1 MAIEMPE
8 RNQAAKIREALG
20 REVQHLRNQRNLDRE
35 GRKARI
41 AKAVVRA
48 QAKLAELRQAET
60 QRLTERK
67 DQLTK
72 KLFGH
77 VKPDDNRIASIRDA
91 SDRAA
96 KLVKV
101 DDMAEAMNRA
111 EMAGDSV
118 LLKALAQECA
128 RRSND
133 PLQSGWGTLFQQWA
147 NAEYGANDAVE
158 ELGAIAAEG
167 NSTHRMH
174 RDHAFSVG
182 ALPEEVRGVGNLK
195 PLADQA
201 DEIPELPP
209 SLAEQKGDKMVSQ
222 LGLRTGF

>member
-1 MAIEMPE
+1 MPIEMPE
-8 RNQAAKIREALG
+8 RNQAAKIRQALG
-20 REVQHLRNQRNLDRE
+20 REVQHLRNQRNLSRE
-35 GRKARI
+35 GMQAKI
-41 AKAVVRA
+41 AAAYVRA

-72 KLFGH
+72 QLFGQTR
-77 VKPDDNRIASIRDA
+77 PDDARILIIRDA

-96 KLVKV
+96 KIAKV
-101 DDMAEAMNRA
+101 ADMAKAMNRA
-111 EMAGDSV
+111 EMLGDPI

-167 NSTHRMH
+167 DSTHRMH

-182 ALPEEVRGVGNLK
+182 ALPAEVQTGNLK
-195 PLADQA
+195 VLAEQA
-201 DEIPELPP
+201 DSIPELPP
-209 SLAEQKGDKMVSQ
+209 SLAEQKGDRMVAQ

>member
-8 RNQAAKIREALG
+8 RNQAANIREALG
-20 REVQHLRNQRNLDRE
+20 REVQYLRKQRNLSRE
-35 GRKARI
+35 GRQAQI

-48 QAKLAELRQAET
+48 QAKLAELRRAET

-72 KLFGH
+72 KLFGQTR
-77 VKPDDNRIASIRDA
+77 PDDTKILLIRDA

-96 KLVKV
+96 KIVKV
-101 DDMAEAMNRA
+101 ADMEEAMNRA
-111 EMAGDSV
+111 EMTGDPV

-167 NSTHRMH
+167 DSTHRMH

-182 ALPEEVRGVGNLK
+182 ALPAEVQTGNLK
-195 PLADQA
+195 ALAAQA

-209 SLAEQKGDKMVSQ
+209 SLAEQKGDKMVAQ
-222 LGLRTGF
+222 LGLRTGY

>member
-1 MAIEMPE
+1 MPIEMSE

-20 REVQHLRNQRNLDRE
+20 REVQDIRNQRNLTRE
-35 GRKARI
+35 GKQARVAAAI
-41 AKAVVRA
+41 VKA

-67 DQLTK
+67 AQLTK
-72 KLFGH
+72 KLFGQTR
-77 VKPDDNRIASIRDA
+77 PDDTKILLIRDA

-96 KLVKV
+96 KIGKV
-101 DDMAEAMNRA
+101 ADMEEAMNRA

-147 NAEYGANDAVE
+147 NAEYGANEAVE

-167 NSTHRMH
+167 DSTHRMH

-195 PLADQA
+195 ALADQA

-209 SLAEQKGDKMVSQ
+209 SRAEQVGNHLKQFVYDD
-222 LGLRTGF
+222 LR

>member
-1 MAIEMPE
+1 MPIEMPE

-20 REVQHLRNQRNLDRE
+20 REVQYLRNQRNLTRE
-35 GRKARI
+35 GKQARI
-41 AKAVVRA
+41 AAAIVKA

-72 KLFGH
+72 KLFGQTR
-77 VKPDDNRIASIRDA
+77 PDDAKILLIRDA

-96 KLVKV
+96 KIGKV
-101 DDMAEAMNRA
+101 ADMEEAMNRA

-147 NAEYGANDAVE
+147 NAEYGANEAVE

-167 NSTHRMH
+167 DSTHRMH

-195 PLADQA
+195 ALADQA

-209 SLAEQKGDKMVSQ
+209 SRAEQVGNHLKQFVYDD
-222 LGLRTGF
+222 LR

>member
-1 MAIEMPE
+1 MTIEMPE
-8 RNQAAKIREALG
+8 RNQAAKIRTALG
-20 REVQHLRNQRNLDRE
+20 REVQDIRNQRNLTRE
-35 GRKARI
+35 GKQARI
-41 AKAVVRA
+41 AAAVVRA
-48 QAKLAELRQAET
+48 QAKLADLRLTET

-72 KLFGH
+72 KLFGQTR
-77 VKPDDNRIASIRDA
+77 PDDAKILLIRDA

-96 KLVKV
+96 KIVKV
-101 DDMAEAMNRA
+101 ADMEEAMNRA
-111 EMAGDSV
+111 EMTGDPI

-147 NAEYGANDAVE
+147 NAEYGANAAVE
-158 ELGAIAAEG
+158 ELGAIAEEG
-167 NSTHRMH
+167 DSTHRVH

-182 ALPEEVRGVGNLK
+182 ALPAEVQTGNLK
-195 PLADQA
+195 ILAEQA

-209 SLAEQKGDKMVSQ
+209 SMAEQKGSKMVDQ

>member
-1 MAIEMPE
+1 MPIEMPE
-8 RNQAAKIREALG
+8 RNQAAKIREMLG
-20 REVQHLRNQRNLDRE
+20 REVQEIRNQRNLTHE
-35 GRKARI
+35 GKQARI
-41 AKAVVRA
+41 AKAVVKA

-60 QRLTERK
+60 QRLTEHK

-72 KLFGH
+72 QLFGH
-77 VKPDDNRIASIRDA
+77 VKPDDSRIASIRDA

-96 KLVKV
+96 KIVKV
-101 DDMAEAMNRA
+101 DDMEEAMNRA
-111 EMAGDSV
+111 EMLGDPV

-133 PLQSGWGTLFQQWA
+133 PLQSGWGMLFQQWA

-158 ELGAIAAEG
+158 ELGTIAAEG
-167 NSTHRMH
+167 DSTHRMH

-182 ALPEEVRGVGNLK
+182 ALPTEVQTGNLK
-195 PLADQA
+195 VLAEQA
-201 DEIPELPP
+201 DSIPDLPP
-209 SLAEQKGDKMVSQ
+209 SLAEQKGDRMVAQ

>member
-35 GRKARI
+35 GRKARV

-72 KLFGH
+72 KLFGQTR
-77 VKPDDNRIASIRDA
+77 PDDAKILLIRDA

-96 KLVKV
+96 KIGKV
-101 DDMAEAMNRA
+101 ADMEEAMNRA
-111 EMAGDSV
+111 EMTGDPV

-147 NAEYGANDAVE
+147 NAEYGASDAVE

-167 NSTHRMH
+167 DSTHRMN

-182 ALPEEVRGVGNLK
+182 ALPAEVQTGNLK
-195 PLADQA
+195 VLAEQA
-201 DEIPELPP
+201 DSIPELPP
-209 SLAEQKGDKMVSQ
+209 SLAEQKGDQMVTQ

>member
-1 MAIEMPE
+1 MPIEMPE

-20 REVQHLRNQRNLDRE
+20 REVQYLRKERNLSRE
-35 GRKARI
+35 GRQAQI
-41 AKAVVRA
+41 AKAVVKA

-60 QRLTERK
+60 QRFTERK

-72 KLFGH
+72 KLFGQTR
-77 VKPDDNRIASIRDA
+77 PDDARILIIRDA
-91 SDRAA
+91 ADRAA
-96 KLVKV
+96 KIVKV

-111 EMAGDSV
+111 DMTGDPV

-167 NSTHRMH
+167 DSTHRMN
-174 RDHAFSVG
+174 RDHAYSVG
-182 ALPEEVRGVGNLK
+182 ALPAEVQTGNLK
-195 PLADQA
+195 ALADQA

-209 SLAEQKGDKMVSQ
+209 SLAEQKGDRMVAQ

>member
-1 MAIEMPE
+1 MPIEMPE

-20 REVQHLRNQRNLDRE
+20 QEVQFIRNQRNLTRE
-35 GRKARI
+35 GKQARI
-41 AKAVVRA
+41 AAAIVKA

-72 KLFGH
+72 KLFGQTR
-77 VKPDDNRIASIRDA
+77 PDDAKILLIRDA

-96 KLVKV
+96 KIGKV
-101 DDMAEAMNRA
+101 ADMEEAMNRA

-133 PLQSGWGTLFQQWA
+133 PLQSGWSTLFQQWA

-167 NSTHRMH
+167 DSTHRMN

-182 ALPEEVRGVGNLK
+182 ALPVEVQTGNIK
-195 PLADQA
+195 ALANQA

-209 SLAEQKGDKMVSQ
+209 TLAELKGDKMVDQ